1 MLCYMRLAIRVYA
14 NFEKF
19 VSSSAIKRL
28 QCGAESH
35 ARVSDLDRCVG
46 CHTDGAAAAAAA
58 AGLKLRLISV
68 QITSGE

>member
-1 MLCYMRLAIRVYA
+1 MRT

-46 CHTDGAAAAAAA
+46 CHTDGAAAAVAAE
-58 AGLKLRLISV
+58 LKLRLISV